1 MSKDRIIYEHMEAFQ
16 SNNDFFQKTD
26 TDKIS
31 NVDPIAIFNEFLTSK
46 RIFKNKDVLSSS
58 FVPEG
63 IMHRNNEIATLSRIM
78 APSLLFEGISNVLV
92 YGFSGTGKS
101 LVTKFVAK
109 KLASSAEEKKANV
122 LPVYINCRLENNN
135 TEYRLIANLCAVF
148 NINVPE
154 SGLSVNSLYKRL
166 VKTIDAESTYLI
178 LVLDEI
184 EKLIQHAGDGVLYS
198 LLRLN
203 ESLKHAKI
211 AIIGISN
218 NIDLK
223 ASLDQRVRSS
233 LNPVEIIFRPY
244 NADEIFDILLN
255 RSKDAFY
262 DNALNEGVLR
272 KCAAMVAQEH
282 GDIRKALDL
291 LKVAGERT
299 QQLGKSII
307 TEEELDTAA
316 ESLEQN
322 ITEGMIKSMTR
333 QSKCILLSIISVART
348 KRMGKVYSG
357 EVYDAYLKLSDK
369 FGLKSLTFRRVS
381 DLIADMDYN
390 SLVMSRIKS
399 HGRYGRT
406 RELNIA
412 FSPSIINKA
421 ELIIKEELNLTN

>member
-1 MSKDRIIYEHMEAFQ
+1 MEPNNQNSDFYVKSKESQ
-16 SNNDFFQKTD
+16 NKTL
-26 TDKIS
+26 
-31 NVDPIAIFNEFLTSK
+31 DPKSIFEEFLTSK
-46 RIFKNKDVLSSS
+46 RIFKNKEALSSA
-58 FVPEG
+58 FVPDE
-63 IMHRNNEIATLSRIM
+63 ITHRNNEIVMLSKIV
-78 APSLLFEGISNVLV
+78 APSLLFERISNVLV

-101 LVTKFVAK
+101 LVTKYVGK
-109 KLASSAEEKKANV
+109 NLASAAEEKKVNV

-135 TEYRLIANLCAVF
+135 TEYRLISNLCGVF

-166 VKTIDAESTYLI
+166 VKILDAENKYLI
-178 LVLDEI
+178 LILDEI

-211 AIIGISN
+211 SIIGISN

-233 LNPVEIIFRPY
+233 LNPVEIIFKPY
-244 NADEIFDILLN
+244 NADEIYDILKV
-255 RSKDAFY
+255 RSNEAFY
-262 DNALNEGVLR
+262 DNAISDGVLR
-272 KCAAMVAQEH
+272 KSAAIVAQEH

-291 LKVAGERT
+291 LKVAGETT
-299 QQLGKSII
+299 QQLGLSSI
-307 TEEELDTAA
+307 TEESLDSAA

-322 ITEGMIKSMTR
+322 ITEGMIKSMTK
-333 QSKCILLSIISVART
+333 QSKCVLLSIISVART

-369 FGLKSLTFRRVS
+369 FGLKKLTFRRVS

-412 FSPSIINKA
+412 FSVSIINKA
-421 ELIIKEELNLTN
+421 ENIIKDELN

>member
-1 MSKDRIIYEHMEAFQ
+1 MENIF
-16 SNNDFFQKTD
+16 SNQRNSNELKESQKRT
-26 TDKIS
+26 I
-31 NVDPIAIFNEFLTSK
+31 DPKSIFDEFLNNK
-46 RIFKNKDVLSSS
+46 RIFKNKEVLSSS
-58 FVPEG
+58 FFPED
-63 IMHRNNEIATLSRIM
+63 ITHRNYEIGFLSKIV
-78 APSLLFEGISNVLV
+78 APSLLFESISNVLV

-101 LVTKFVAK
+101 LVTKYVGK
-109 KLASSAEEKKANV
+109 KLANAAEEKKVNV

-135 TEYRLIANLCAVF
+135 TEYRLIYNLCTIF

-166 VKTIDAESTYLI
+166 VKILDAENKYLI
-178 LVLDEI
+178 LILDEI

-211 AIIGISN
+211 SIIGISN

-233 LNPVEIIFRPY
+233 LNPIEIIFKPY
-244 NADEIFDILLN
+244 NAEEIYDILLT
-255 RSKDAFY
+255 RSREAFY
-262 DNALNEGVLR
+262 DNAIGEGVLR
-272 KCAAMVAQEH
+272 KCAALVAQEH

-291 LKVAGERT
+291 LKIAGET
-299 QQLGKSII
+299 AQQNGLSTIS
-307 TEEELDTAA
+307 EENLDSAM
-316 ESLEQN
+316 SFLEQN
-322 ITEGMIKSMTR
+322 ITEGMIKSMTK
-333 QSKCILLSIISVART
+333 QAKCVLLSIISIAKS

-357 EVYDAYLKLSDK
+357 EVYDTYLKLSDK
-369 FGLKSLTFRRVS
+369 FGLKKLTFRRVS

-412 FSPSIINKA
+412 FSPTIINKA
-421 ELIIKEELNLTN
+421 EVIIKEELG

>member
-1 MSKDRIIYEHMEAFQ
+1 MEPFYTDNKGQIQTSDSK
-16 SNNDFFQKTD
+16 QKN
-26 TDKIS
+26 I
-31 NVDPIAIFNEFLTSK
+31 DPKSIFDEFLTSK
-46 RIFKNKDVLSSS
+46 RIFKNKEVLSSS
-58 FVPEG
+58 FVPDE
-63 IMHRNNEIATLSRIM
+63 ITHRNSEIEILSRIM
-78 APSLLFEGISNVLV
+78 APSLLFERISNLLI

-101 LVTKFVAK
+101 LITKYVGK
-109 KLASSAEEKKANV
+109 KLASAAEEKKVNV
-122 LPVYINCRLENNN
+122 IPIYMNCRLENNN
-135 TEYRLIANLCAVF
+135 TEYRLISNLCAVF

-166 VKTIDAESTYLI
+166 VKIIDAENKYLI

-211 AIIGISN
+211 SIIGISN

-233 LNPVEIIFRPY
+233 LNPVEIIFKPY
-244 NADEIFDILLN
+244 NAEEIYDILSM

-262 DNALNEGVLR
+262 DNAISEGILR
-272 KCAAMVAQEH
+272 KCSAIIAQEH

-291 LKVAGERT
+291 LKVAGESA
-299 QQLGKSII
+299 QQFGKTTI
-307 TEEELDTAA
+307 TEEDLDHAA
-316 ESLEQN
+316 DVLEQN
-322 ITEGMIKSMTR
+322 ITEGMIKSMTK
-333 QSKCILLSIISVART
+333 QSKCVLLSIISIARN

-369 FGLKSLTFRRVS
+369 FGLKRLTFRRVS

-412 FSPSIINKA
+412 FSPSIVNKA
-421 ELIIKEELNLTN
+421 ETIIKEELN

>member
-1 MSKDRIIYEHMEAFQ
+1 MLKEYLLSLAMESPNIKDSFLVKSEIQGR
-16 SNNDFFQKTD
+16 T
-26 TDKIS
+26 
-31 NVDPIAIFNEFLTSK
+31 VDPKTIFDEFLTNK
-46 RIFKNKDVLSSS
+46 RIFKNKEVLSSS
-58 FVPEG
+58 FIPWE
-63 IMHRNNEIATLSRIM
+63 ITHRNGEIELLSKVV
-78 APSLLFEGISNVLV
+78 APSLLFERISNVLV

-101 LVTKFVAK
+101 LVTKYVGK
-109 KLASSAEEKKANV
+109 KLASVAEEKKVNV
-122 LPVYINCRLENNN
+122 LPIYMNCRLENNN
-135 TEYRLIANLCAVF
+135 TEYRLISNLCSVF

-166 VKTIDAESTYLI
+166 VKILDAENKYLI
-178 LVLDEI
+178 LILDEI

-211 AIIGISN
+211 SIIGISN

-223 ASLDQRVRSS
+223 SSLDQRVRSS
-233 LNPVEIIFRPY
+233 LNPIELIFKPY
-244 NADEIFDILLN
+244 NADEIYDILSV
-255 RSKDAFY
+255 RSKEAFY
-262 DNALNEGVLR
+262 DNAISEGVLR
-272 KCAAMVAQEH
+272 KCAAFVAQEH

-291 LKVAGERT
+291 LKVAGDT
-299 QQLGKSII
+299 AQQLGLSAI
-307 TEEELDTAA
+307 TEDSLDSAA

-322 ITEGMIKSMTR
+322 ITEGMIKSMTK
-333 QSKCILLSIISVART
+333 QSKCVLLSIISVART

-357 EVYDAYLKLSDK
+357 EVYDAYLKFSDK
-369 FGLKSLTFRRVS
+369 FGLKKLTFRRVS

-412 FSPSIINKA
+412 FSPSIVNKA
-421 ELIIKEELNLTN
+421 ELIIKDELN

>member
-1 MSKDRIIYEHMEAFQ
+1 MEKFQKETEFSDTLNTSQNKTLDPRSVFEEFLNNKRVFKDRE
-16 SNNDFFQKTD
+16 
-26 TDKIS
+26 
-31 NVDPIAIFNEFLTSK
+31 
-46 RIFKNKDVLSSS
+46 VLSSS
-58 FVPEG
+58 FVPDE
-63 IMHRNNEIATLSRIM
+63 ITHRNGEIEFLSKIV
-78 APSLLFEGISNVLV
+78 APSLLFERISNVLV

-101 LVTKFVAK
+101 LVTKYVGK
-109 KLASSAEEKKANV
+109 KLASAAEEKKVNV

-135 TEYRLIANLCAVF
+135 TEYRLISNLCGIF
-148 NINVPE
+148 NITVPE

-166 VKTIDAESTYLI
+166 VKILDAENKYLI
-178 LVLDEI
+178 LILDEI

-211 AIIGISN
+211 SIIGISN

-233 LNPVEIIFRPY
+233 LNPVEIIFKPY
-244 NADEIFDILLN
+244 NAEEIYDILLT
-255 RSKDAFY
+255 RSRGAFY
-262 DNALNEGVLR
+262 DNAIGEGILR
-272 KCAAMVAQEH
+272 KCAAFVAQEH

-291 LKVAGERT
+291 LKVAGET
-299 QQLGKSII
+299 AQQLGLATIS
-307 TEEELDTAA
+307 EESLDSAA
-316 ESLEQN
+316 NYLEQN
-322 ITEGMIKSMTR
+322 ITEGMIKSMTK
-333 QSKCILLSIISVART
+333 QSKCVLLSIISVART

-369 FGLKSLTFRRVS
+369 FGLKKLTFRRVS

-412 FSPSIINKA
+412 FSSSIINKA
-421 ELIIKEELNLTN
+421 ETIIKDELH

>member
-63 IMHRNNEIATLSRIM
+63 IMHRNNEIATLSRVM

-412 FSPSIINKA
+412 FSPSIIN
-421 ELIIKEELNLTN
+421 

>member
-1 MSKDRIIYEHMEAFQ
+1 METFQ
-16 SNNDFFQKTD
+16 PENNPFQKTN

-31 NVDPIAIFNEFLTSK
+31 SVDPIAIFNEFLTSK
-46 RIFKNKDVLSSS
+46 RIFKNKEVLSSS
-58 FVPEG
+58 FVPDE
-63 IMHRNNEIATLSRIM
+63 ITHRNTEIAALSRIM

-101 LVTKFVAK
+101 LVTKYVGK
-109 KLASSAEEKKANV
+109 KLASSAEEKKVNV
-122 LPVYINCRLENNN
+122 LPVYMNCRLENNN

-166 VKTIDAESTYLI
+166 VKIIDAESTYLI
-178 LVLDEI
+178 LILDEI

-211 AIIGISN
+211 SIIGISN

-244 NADEIFDILLN
+244 NAEEIFDILLN
-255 RSKDAFY
+255 RSKEAFY
-262 DNALNEGVLR
+262 ENAISEGVLR

-299 QQLGKSII
+299 QQLGKSVI
-307 TEEELDTAA
+307 TEEELDNAA
-316 ESLEQN
+316 EDLEQN

-333 QSKCILLSIISVART
+333 QSKCVLLSIISVARN
-348 KRMGKVYSG
+348 KRMGRVYSG
-357 EVYDAYLKLSDK
+357 EVYDTYLKLSEK
-369 FGLKSLTFRRVS
+369 FGLKKLTFRRVS

-421 ELIIKEELNLTN
+421 EMIIKEELNITT

>member
-1 MSKDRIIYEHMEAFQ
+1 MESFQ
-16 SNNDFFQKTD
+16 PVFESSAKPGELENKTL
-26 TDKIS
+26 
-31 NVDPIAIFNEFLTSK
+31 DPKSIFDEFLTNK
-46 RIFKNKDVLSSS
+46 RVFKNKEVLSSA
-58 FVPEG
+58 FVPDA
-63 IMHRNNEIATLSRIM
+63 ITHRNGEIEFLSKIM
-78 APSLLFEGISNVLV
+78 APSLLFERISNVLV

-101 LVTKFVAK
+101 LVTKYVGK
-109 KLASSAEEKKANV
+109 RLASSAEEKNVNV
-122 LPVYINCRLENNN
+122 LPIYMNCRLENNN
-135 TEYRLIANLCAVF
+135 TEYRLIANLCGIF

-166 VKTIDAESTYLI
+166 VKIIDAENKYLI
-178 LVLDEI
+178 LILDEI
-184 EKLIQHAGDGVLYS
+184 EKLIQHAGDGVIYS

-211 AIIGISN
+211 SVIGISN

-223 ASLDQRVRSS
+223 STLDQRVRSS
-233 LNPVEIIFRPY
+233 LNPVELIFKPY
-244 NADEIFDILLN
+244 NADEIYDILEV
-255 RSKDAFY
+255 RSREAFY
-262 DNALNEGVLR
+262 DNVITEGVLR
-272 KCAAMVAQEH
+272 KCAAFVAQEH

-291 LKVAGERT
+291 LKVAGET
-299 QQLGKSII
+299 AQQRGLSTIS
-307 TEEELDTAA
+307 EESLDTAA
-316 ESLEQN
+316 DSLEQN
-322 ITEGMIKSMTR
+322 ITEGMIKSMTK
-333 QSKCILLSIISVART
+333 QSKCVLLSIISVART

-369 FGLKSLTFRRVS
+369 FALKKLTFRRVS

-421 ELIIKEELNLTN
+421 ELIIKDELN

>member
-1 MSKDRIIYEHMEAFQ
+1 MESFQ
-16 SNNDFFQKTD
+16 PVFESSAKPGELENKTL
-26 TDKIS
+26 
-31 NVDPIAIFNEFLTSK
+31 DPKSIFDEFLTNK
-46 RIFKNKDVLSSS
+46 RVFKNKEVLSSA
-58 FVPEG
+58 FVPDA
-63 IMHRNNEIATLSRIM
+63 ITHRNGEIEFLSKIM
-78 APSLLFEGISNVLV
+78 APSLLFERISNVLV

-101 LVTKFVAK
+101 LVTKYVGK
-109 KLASSAEEKKANV
+109 RLASSAEEKNVNV
-122 LPVYINCRLENNN
+122 LPIYMNCRLENNN
-135 TEYRLIANLCAVF
+135 TEYRLIANLCGIF

-166 VKTIDAESTYLI
+166 VKIIDAENKYLI
-178 LVLDEI
+178 LILDEI
-184 EKLIQHAGDGVLYS
+184 EKLIQHAGDGVIYS

-211 AIIGISN
+211 SVIGISN

-223 ASLDQRVRSS
+223 STLDQRVRSS
-233 LNPVEIIFRPY
+233 LNPVELIFKPY
-244 NADEIFDILLN
+244 NADEIYDILEV
-255 RSKDAFY
+255 RSKEAFY
-262 DNALNEGVLR
+262 DNVITEGVLR
-272 KCAAMVAQEH
+272 KCAAFVAQEH

-291 LKVAGERT
+291 LKVAGET
-299 QQLGKSII
+299 AQQRGLSTIS
-307 TEEELDTAA
+307 EENLDTAA
-316 ESLEQN
+316 DSLEQN
-322 ITEGMIKSMTR
+322 ITEGMIKSMTK
-333 QSKCILLSIISVART
+333 QSKCVLLSIISVART

-369 FGLKSLTFRRVS
+369 FALKKLTFRRVS

-421 ELIIKEELNLTN
+421 ELIIKDELN

>member
-1 MSKDRIIYEHMEAFQ
+1 MESFQ
-16 SNNDFFQKTD
+16 PVFESSAKPGELENKTL
-26 TDKIS
+26 
-31 NVDPIAIFNEFLTSK
+31 DPKSIFDEFLTNK
-46 RIFKNKDVLSSS
+46 RVFKNKEVLSSA
-58 FVPEG
+58 FVPDA
-63 IMHRNNEIATLSRIM
+63 ITHRNGEIEFLSKIM
-78 APSLLFEGISNVLV
+78 APSLLFERISNVLV

-101 LVTKFVAK
+101 LVTKYVGK
-109 KLASSAEEKKANV
+109 RLASSAEEKNVNV
-122 LPVYINCRLENNN
+122 LPIYMNCRLENNN
-135 TEYRLIANLCAVF
+135 TEYRLIANLCGIF

-166 VKTIDAESTYLI
+166 VKIIDAENKYLI
-178 LVLDEI
+178 LILDEI
-184 EKLIQHAGDGVLYS
+184 EKLIQHAGDGVIYS

-211 AIIGISN
+211 SVIGISN

-223 ASLDQRVRSS
+223 STLDQRVRSS
-233 LNPVEIIFRPY
+233 LNPVELIFKPY
-244 NADEIFDILLN
+244 NADEIYDILEV
-255 RSKDAFY
+255 RSREAFY
-262 DNALNEGVLR
+262 DNVITEGVLR
-272 KCAAMVAQEH
+272 KCAAFVAQEH

-291 LKVAGERT
+291 LKVAGET
-299 QQLGKSII
+299 AQLRGLTTIS
-307 TEEELDTAA
+307 EESLDTAA
-316 ESLEQN
+316 DSLEQN
-322 ITEGMIKSMTR
+322 ITEGMIKSMTK
-333 QSKCILLSIISVART
+333 QSKCVLLSIISVART

-369 FGLKSLTFRRVS
+369 FALKKLTFRRVS

-421 ELIIKEELNLTN
+421 ELIIKDELN

>member
-63 IMHRNNEIATLSRIM
+63 IMHRNNEIATLSRVM